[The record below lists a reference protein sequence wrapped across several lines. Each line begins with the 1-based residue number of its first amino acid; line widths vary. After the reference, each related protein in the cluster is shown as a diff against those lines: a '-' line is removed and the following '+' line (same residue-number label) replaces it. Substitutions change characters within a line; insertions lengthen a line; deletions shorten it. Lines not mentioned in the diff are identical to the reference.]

1 MPIVQAD
8 RLTRI
13 GSALLKAA
21 GASEEEADAVAVGCR
36 PSRLRSVALNG
47 ALERSLMA

>member
-21 GASEEEADAVAVGCR
+21 AASEEEANAVAVVVNTN
-36 PSRLRSVALNG
+36 LQTKG
-47 ALERSLMA
+47 AGSA